1 MKQLYLE
8 GFAIVMFLISVGLAV
23 GVLQHIMLT
32 SRAVAP
38 AFGGTPQAST
48 PIVCFLLKSITV
60 TKSYNFRVAISGD
73 LLEAFPKGILNADAR
88 LVSGDDD
95 GVFDDQR

>member
-1 MKQLYLE
+1 
-8 GFAIVMFLISVGLAV
+8 
-23 GVLQHIMLT
+23 MLT

-48 PIVCFLLKSITV
+48 PIVCFLFEIDHGDQVRT
-60 TKSYNFRVAISGD
+60 TFGVAISGD

>member
-23 GVLQHIMLT
+23 GLSAYHADI
-32 SRAVAP
+32 A
-38 AFGGTPQAST
+38 GGGAS
-48 PIVCFLLKSITV
+48 VWWNAASINAHSV
-60 TKSYNFRVAISGD
+60 FPLGIDHGDQVVQLRVAISGD